1 MGDDREQSLSEIFLC
16 EDLTFMEWEDCH
28 ALFIIIKNQ
37 LTISVEI

>member
-1 MGDDREQSLSEIFLC
+1 MTENRVSEIFFC